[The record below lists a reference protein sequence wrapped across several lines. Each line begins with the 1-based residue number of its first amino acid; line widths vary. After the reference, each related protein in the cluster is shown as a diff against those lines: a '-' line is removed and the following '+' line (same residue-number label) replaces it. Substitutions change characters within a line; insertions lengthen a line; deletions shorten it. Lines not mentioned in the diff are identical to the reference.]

1 MIAVFG
7 SDTVESQSAQDS
19 TVLVHASGVAV
30 VPDAAAI
37 VGIFHRMVIVQV
49 SVHVPSVG

>member
-1 MIAVFG
+1 MFG

-30 VPDAAAI
+30 VPDAAI